1 MEQIK
6 KIQKKYCSL
15 AIVFAIF
22 AGIIFFLFDLK
33 PMGKGLLLGTIF
45 SIINFILMAETLG
58 SKIGVTKRK
67 ATAFSFLSILLRYG
81 LLAMPIA
88 AAIKLAQFNLWAT
101 VFGLFTIQMVI
112 LADGIISQI
121 YFSTRKKNCTEKLLW
136 KN

>member
-1 MEQIK
+1 
-6 KIQKKYCSL
+6 
-15 AIVFAIF
+15 
-22 AGIIFFLFDLK
+22 
-33 PMGKGLLLGTIF
+33 
-45 SIINFILMAETLG
+45 MAETLG

-88 AAIKLAQFNLWAT
+88 AAIKLEPFNLWAT

-112 LADGIISQI
+112 LADGIISQV
-121 YFSTRKKNCTEKLLW
+121 YFSTRKKNSTEKLLW